1 MFIPAKEPMP
11 NLAGPRT
18 GNMLG
23 WHGLARHGYVYTVSY
38 N

>member
-11 NLAGPRT
+11 NLADTRT
-18 GNMLG
+18 GNVLG
-23 WHGLARHGYVYTVSY
+23 WHGLAQYGYVHTVSY